1 MPDVIK
7 NTDKDF
13 QAHQVF
19 VHGTPVT
26 DVLSA
31 DVARGEVWVHHPDD
45 PTKPL
50 ELKTGTVTIVPKPQ
64 ASAGR
69 TSGSRRSTSGA

>member
-1 MPDVIK
+1 MPDTLK

-13 QAHQVF
+13 TAHDVY
-19 VHGTPVT
+19 VHGTLIA

-31 DVARGEVWVHHPDD
+31 DVARGEVWVHAPGE

-50 ELKTGTVTIVPKPQ
+50 ELKTGTVTIVPKPK
-64 ASAGR
+64 AFAGR